1 MLKKL
6 YALIVQRRN
15 TMPTGSYVS
24 QLFGQGTDRIAQKVG
39 EEAVE
44 VIIAAKND
52 NKDELVSE
60 ITDLVFHLLVLMADR
75 NITIEDVDKELEK
88 RQKN

>member
-1 MLKKL
+1 
-6 YALIVQRRN
+6 
-15 TMPTGSYVS
+15 MPTGSYVS